1 MRINVL
7 STFVAFV
14 MSTLMLLVFL
24 VVSFVFVDRT
34 FFADDPIF
42 DFSVTSDDAS
52 LQQDDK
58 GQESATDKKQF
69 TMTRDAVSQVTPVP
83 VRRNDTTARYIQML
97 DYRRKSEQAA
107 PTIAVTEG
115 YSVVILDQ
123 VGDQFL
129 TQILPEIKALGQPN
143 ITIADQSGHTT
154 VYGAQTAQEQQMIQ
168 QYLRDTYYLDTF
180 LTVSSPLGGRG

>member
-1 MRINVL
+1 
-7 STFVAFV
+7 
-14 MSTLMLLVFL
+14 MLLVFL

-69 TMTRDAVSQVTPVP
+69 AMTRDAVSQVTPVP

-115 YSVVILDQ
+115 YGVVILDQ

-143 ITIADQSGHTT
+143 ITIADQSGRTT
-154 VYGAQTAQEQQMIQ
+154 VYGAH
-168 QYLRDTYYLDTF
+168 
-180 LTVSSPLGGRG
+180 SGGKPQRCHGAPPRSACCG

>member
-1 MRINVL
+1 
-7 STFVAFV
+7 
-14 MSTLMLLVFL
+14 MLLVFL

-97 DYRRKSEQAA
+97 DYRRKSEQKSEQAA

-115 YSVVILDQ
+115 YGVVILDQ